1 MARYGG
7 EDEWM
12 GRDRGLYFCGCNRAE
27 MVERC

>member
-12 GRDRGLYFCGCNRAE
+12 GMEGGLYFWGCNRAE